1 MNLKKKYYKAM
12 RSEYKIELAPN
23 AQRQL
28 KKLSKQL
35 QLTIVKKLEELKTT
49 PLPVGIKKL
58 SGMDNLYRLRIGN
71 YRVIYQ
77 VEHKILLVLIL
88 KIGDRNEVYDNLK
101 SLSNKLS
108 LK

>member
-1 MNLKKKYYKAM
+1 MQ
-12 RSEYKIELAPN
+12 SEYKIELAPN

-35 QLTIVKKLEELKTT
+35 QLTIIQKLEDLKIT

-58 SGMDNLYRLRIGN
+58 SGINNLYRLRIGN

-77 VEHKILLVLIL
+77 VEHKILLILVL
-88 KIGDRNEVYDNLK
+88 KIGDRKEVYDNLK
-101 SLSNKLS
+101 ALSNKPS
-108 LK
+108 

>member
-1 MNLKKKYYKAM
+1 MH
-12 RSEYKIELAPN
+12 SEYKIELAPN

-35 QLTIVKKLEELKTT
+35 QLTIIQKLEDLKTT

-58 SGMDNLYRLRIGN
+58 SGIDNLYRLRIGN

-77 VEHKILLVLIL
+77 VDHKILLILIL
-88 KIGDRNEVYDNLK
+88 KIGDRKEVYDNLRVLP
-101 SLSNKLS
+101 SIF
-108 LK
+108 